1 MGDRKERDRGG
12 GREARCALALA
23 LPLIAGCAVGPD
35 YAAPEPELP
44 DVWHMELSRGLEG
57 GEGDLRT
64 WWKALDDP
72 ILDSLIARASA
83 GSLDLRVAYARV
95 MEARA
100 QRGVARGQWFPGL
113 DANGSYTKG
122 RTTESLAQLQQPPSR
137 DFDRADL
144 GLDASWELDVFGRI
158 RRSTESADA
167 SLLASVE
174 DYRDVLVILYADVAT
189 TYVEVRSLQQRL
201 RYAVSNAELQR
212 DTLQLTRD
220 RNEAG
225 LAGDLDVRQ
234 AELNLARTEAS
245 IPLLES
251 QLGQAIH
258 ALGVLL
264 GAEPAA
270 LYEVLGPQAP
280 IPSVPEAVAVG
291 IPANLMRQR
300 PDVRSAER
308 QLAAQTAQIGVAT
321 ADLYPR
327 FSLVGSFAFDALDAA
342 ELFSSGSTRGGIGP
356 TVQWNIF
363 DGGRIRNNI
372 RVEDARTE
380 QALAR
385 YEQTVLAALQ
395 DVEDALV
402 GYTREL
408 ERRDMLARSVV
419 AAEESVKLVMTLY
432 RTGLTNFQN
441 VLDMERSLFQQQD
454 QLAESE
460 GLVVQNLVRLYRAL
474 GGGWDPTA
482 LPMPSE
488 PAMASQP

>member
-1 MGDRKERDRGG
+1 
-12 GREARCALALA
+12 LL
-23 LPLIAGCAVGPD
+23 AGCAVGPD
-35 YAAPEPELP
+35 YVAPEPELP
-44 DVWHMELSRGLEG
+44 DVWHMQLSRGLEG

-64 WWKALDDP
+64 WWETLDDP
-72 ILDSLIARASA
+72 VLDVLIERASA

-100 QRGVARGQWFPGL
+100 QRGVAGGQWFPTL
-113 DANGSYTKG
+113 DGRGNYTEG
-122 RTTESLAQLQQPPSR
+122 RTTEDAAQARDPLSPSPSR
-137 DFDRADL
+137 GFDRATL
-144 GLDASWELDVFGRI
+144 GVDASWELDVFGRI

-167 SLLASVE
+167 SLLATVE
-174 DYRDVLVILYADVAT
+174 DYRDVLVLLYADVAT

-201 RYAVSNAELQR
+201 RYAVSNAESQR
-212 DTLQLTRD
+212 GTLQLTRD

-245 IPLLES
+245 IPFLES
-251 QLGQAIH
+251 QLGQTIH
-258 ALGVLL
+258 ALSVLL
-264 GAEPAA
+264 GEKPAA
-270 LYEVLGPQAP
+270 LYEMVGAEAP
-280 IPSVPEAVAVG
+280 IPPVPKDVAVG
-291 IPANLMRQR
+291 IPANVMRQR

-327 FSLVGSFAFDALDAA
+327 FSLVGTFAFDAIDAA
-342 ELFSSGSTRGGIGP
+342 ELFSSGSTRGGFGP

-372 RVEDARTE
+372 RAEDARTE

-408 ERRDMLARSVV
+408 ERRDKLAESAV

-441 VLDMERSLFQQQD
+441 VLDMERSLFDQQD
-454 QLAESE
+454 LLAESE

-474 GGGWDPTA
+474 GGGWDSTA
-482 LPMPSE
+482 QPMPPE
-488 PAMASQP
+488 PAPAGQP

>member
-1 MGDRKERDRGG
+1 V
-12 GREARCALALA
+12 AALAA
-23 LPLIAGCAVGPD
+23 LAGCAVGPD
-35 YAAPEPELP
+35 YVAPDPELP

-57 GEGDLRT
+57 GEGDLRR
-64 WWKALDDP
+64 WWEALDDP
-72 ILDSLIARASA
+72 VLETLIERASA

-113 DANGSYTKG
+113 DAGGSYTKG
-122 RTTESLAQLQQPPSR
+122 YTTDNLAGLTPTGDR
-137 DFDRADL
+137 DFESANL

-158 RRSTESADA
+158 RRSSESADA
-167 SLLASVE
+167 SLLATVE
-174 DYRDVLVILYADVAT
+174 DYRDVTVILYADVAT

-201 RYAVSNAELQR
+201 RYAVSNAENQR
-212 DTLQLTRD
+212 GTLQLTRD

-245 IPLLES
+245 IPFLES
-251 QLGQAIH
+251 QLGQTVH
-258 ALGVLL
+258 ALSVLL
-264 GAEPAA
+264 GEEPAA
-270 LYEVLGPQAP
+270 LYPVLGAEAP
-280 IPSVPEAVAVG
+280 IPPIPDEVAVG

-327 FSLVGSFAFDALDAA
+327 FSLVGTFAFDALDAA
-342 ELFSSGSTRGGIGP
+342 ELFSGGKTRGGFGP

-385 YEQTVLAALQ
+385 YEQTVLGALQ

-408 ERRDMLARSVV
+408 ERRDKLAESAV

-441 VLDMERSLFQQQD
+441 VLDMERSLFEQQD
-454 QLAESE
+454 LLAESR
-460 GLVVQNLVRLYRAL
+460 GLVVQNLIRLYRAL
-474 GGGWDPTA
+474 GGGWDATA
-482 LPMPSE
+482 QPMPA
-488 PAMASQP
+488 PASQP